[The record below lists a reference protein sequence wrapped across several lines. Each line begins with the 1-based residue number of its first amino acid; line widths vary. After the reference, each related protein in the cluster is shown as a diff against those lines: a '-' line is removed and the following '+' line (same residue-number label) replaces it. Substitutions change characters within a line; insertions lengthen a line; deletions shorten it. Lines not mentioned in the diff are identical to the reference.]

1 LPGCPKLQ
9 RVASHMREMPG
20 QQLRFCKMSGA
31 GNDFILINAASTP
44 LPRDPSALAVALCP
58 RRTSVGADG
67 LILVEPSERKDAD
80 VRVRFWNP
88 DGGETET
95 CGNGTRC
102 AARFAL
108 IEGLAHDEMMIE
120 TKASDIAAYVS
131 GPLVTLRYAIKPS
144 LTPDLSVTGPE
155 GRRSGHLVG
164 VGVPHLV
171 VQVASM
177 PDGSIEPICRPLR
190 YARELGEAGAN
201 INLVE
206 IIDRHT
212 IRIRTYERG
221 VEEETLACGS
231 GSLSSALALCAA
243 GQLES
248 PVTVETRS
256 GSMLTVRFQRET
268 DGSFSQ
274 LELKGP
280 ARIVYWGEIADS
292 DLPPLR

>member
-1 LPGCPKLQ
+1 
-9 RVASHMREMPG
+9 MREMPR

-31 GNDFILINAASTP
+31 GNDFILINAASAP
-44 LPRDPSALAVALCP
+44 LLREPSALAAALCP

-67 LILVEPSERKDAD
+67 VILVEPSERTDAD

-102 AARFAL
+102 AARFAF
-108 IEGLAHDEMMIE
+108 IEGLARDKMMIE
-120 TKASDIAAYVS
+120 TKGSDIAAYVS

-144 LTPDLSVTGPE
+144 LAPDLTVTGAE
-155 GRRSGHLVG
+155 GTRRGHLVE

-177 PDGSIEPICRPLR
+177 PNGAIEPICRPLR
-190 YARELGEAGAN
+190 YAPELGEAGAN
-201 INLVE
+201 VNLVE
-206 IIDRHT
+206 IVDRRA

-248 PVTVETRS
+248 PVSVETRS
-256 GSMLTVRFQRET
+256 GCVLTVRFQRET

-274 LELKGP
+274 LELEGP
-280 ARIVYWGEIADS
+280 AQVVYWGEIADS
-292 DLPPLR
+292 DLPPLC